1 MTLVLDLDET
11 LVRSSMEPRPDCDY
25 DLQLSVHIE
34 QMPVKF
40 HVKKRPYLDLFL
52 RNVSSLLFA
61 HYSAYTVWADFLTQV
76 SLWFEV
82 IVFTASLAAY
92 ADPLLDRL
100 DNLHVIQKRY
110 YREVNT

>member
-61 HYSAYTVWADFLTQV
+61 HYSAYTV
-76 SLWFEV
+76 
-82 IVFTASLAAY
+82 
-92 ADPLLDRL
+92 
-100 DNLHVIQKRY
+100 
-110 YREVNT
+110 